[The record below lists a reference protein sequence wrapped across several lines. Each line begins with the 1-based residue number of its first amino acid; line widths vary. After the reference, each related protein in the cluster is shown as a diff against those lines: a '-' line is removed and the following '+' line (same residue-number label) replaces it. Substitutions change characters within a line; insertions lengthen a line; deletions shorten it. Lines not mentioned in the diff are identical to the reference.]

1 MNIILK
7 ENVDGLG
14 IIGEQV
20 SVKPGYARNYLL
32 PKGLAIVADR
42 ASVKEL
48 DHQKRQLTRKLEKV
62 TKDAEAIRARIEK
75 VACEFVQRA
84 GEEGKLFGSVTS
96 MDIEGKLTAAGIE
109 IDRKKIQLPEAIKSL
124 GEHEVKVKLDA
135 GVVATVKVVV
145 KPLEEEGA
153 EA

>member
-20 SVKPGYARNYLL
+20 SVKPGYARNYLV
-32 PKGLAIVADR
+32 PKGLAIVADS

-48 DHQKRQLTRKLEKV
+48 DHQKRQLGRKLEKA
-62 TKDAEAIRARIEK
+62 TKDAEAIKARIEK

-96 MDIEGKLTAAGIE
+96 MDIEAKLSAAGIE
-109 IDRKKIQLPEAIKSL
+109 IDRKKIHFADAIKTT
-124 GEHEVKVKLDA
+124 GEHLVSVKLDA
-135 GVVATVKVVV
+135 GVVAQIKVLV
-145 KPLEEEGA
+145 KPLEED
-153 EA
+153 